1 MALWKKKKKKTE
13 KQIIKKK
20 IKEYLLQDHIAGEL
34 PKGSYSKLEL
44 KKTPLGEKI
53 IIYTS
58 RPGLVVGSKGANI
71 NRLNKILKT
80 KFEMENPEIEIAE
93 IENPNLDPKSVAER
107 IVSSFE
113 RFGPK
118 RFKSMGYRTLQEIID
133 AGAIGAEIVIS
144 GRGVPSSRAKTWRF
158 ISGHLKKSGN
168 VSENLIKRGLS
179 VARLKSGSV
188 GVKVSIL
195 TPDIKLPDDIRFI
208 EKKEEIKE
216 DKEKTEQ
223 EEVKK
228 DVIKKVKKK
237 DKKEENEK
245 TPAKADG

>member
-1 MALWKKKKKKTE
+1 MIERQILKKKV
-13 KQIIKKK
+13 
-20 IKEYLLQDHIAGEL
+20 KEYLLQEHIAGEL
-34 PKGSYSKLEL
+34 PKGSYSRLEL
-44 KKTPLGEKI
+44 KKTPLGEKV

-58 RPGLVVGSKGANI
+58 RPGLVVGSKGVNI

-118 RFKSMGYRTLQEIID
+118 RFKSMGYRALQDIIN

-158 ISGHLKKSGN
+158 IAGHLKKSGN

>member
-1 MALWKKKKKKTE
+1 MIE
-13 KQIIKKK
+13 KQILKKK

-118 RFKSMGYRTLQEIID
+118 RFKSVAYKALEDVIKY
-133 AGAIGAEIVIS
+133 GAMGAEIVIS
-144 GRGVPSSRAKTWRF
+144 GRGLPGVRAKSWRF
-158 ISGHLKKSGN
+158 TAGYLKKSGDIA
-168 VSENLIKRGLS
+168 E
-179 VARLKSGSV
+179 
-188 GVKVSIL
+188 SI
-195 TPDIKLPDDIRFI
+195 PSIIC
-208 EKKEEIKE
+208 
-216 DKEKTEQ
+216 
-223 EEVKK
+223 
-228 DVIKKVKKK
+228 
-237 DKKEENEK
+237 
-245 TPAKADG
+245 

>member
-1 MALWKKKKKKTE
+1 MIERQILKKKV
-13 KQIIKKK
+13 
-20 IKEYLLQDHIAGEL
+20 KEYLLQEHIAGEL
-34 PKGSYSKLEL
+34 PKGSYSRLEL
-44 KKTPLGEKI
+44 KKTPLGEKV

-58 RPGLVVGSKGANI
+58 RPGLVVGSKGVNI

-158 ISGHLKKSGN
+158 IAGHLKKSGN

>member
-1 MALWKKKKKKTE
+1 MIERQILKKKV
-13 KQIIKKK
+13 
-20 IKEYLLQDHIAGEL
+20 KEYLLQEHIAGEL
-34 PKGSYSKLEL
+34 PKGSYSRLEL
-44 KKTPLGEKI
+44 KKTPLGEKV

-58 RPGLVVGSKGANI
+58 RPGLVVGSKGVNI

-93 IENPNLDPKSVAER
+93 IENPNLDPASVAER

-158 ISGHLKKSGN
+158 IAGHLKKSGN

>member
-1 MALWKKKKKKTE
+1 MIERQILKKKV
-13 KQIIKKK
+13 
-20 IKEYLLQDHIAGEL
+20 KEYLLQEHIAGEL
-34 PKGSYSKLEL
+34 PKGSYSRLEL
-44 KKTPLGEKI
+44 KKTPLGEKV

-58 RPGLVVGSKGANI
+58 RPGLVVGSKGVNI

-93 IENPNLDPKSVAER
+93 IENPNLDPASVAER

-118 RFKSMGYRTLQEIID
+118 RFKSMGYRALQDIIN

-158 ISGHLKKSGN
+158 IAGHLKKSGN

-228 DVIKKVKKK
+228 DAIKKVKKK

>member
-1 MALWKKKKKKTE
+1 MIE
-13 KQIIKKK
+13 KQILKKK

-118 RFKSMGYRTLQEIID
+118 RFKSLGYRALQDVIN

-158 ISGHLKKSGN
+158 LAGHLKKSGD

-188 GVKVSIL
+188 GVKVNIL
-195 TPDIKLPDDIRFI
+195 TPDIKLPDDIKFI
-208 EKKEEIKE
+208 ERPVEVKEIKKEKIEEEKV
-216 DKEKTEQ
+216 KEK
-223 EEVKK
+223 KK
-228 DVIKKVKKK
+228 TKKAVKKK
-237 DKKEENEK
+237 KAKENEK
-245 TPAKADG
+245 TPDKTNEQ

>member
-1 MALWKKKKKKTE
+1 MIE
-13 KQIIKKK
+13 KQILKKK

-118 RFKSMGYRTLQEIID
+118 RFKSLGYRVLQDVIN

-158 ISGHLKKSGN
+158 LAGHLKKSGD

-188 GVKVSIL
+188 GVIVNIL
-195 TPDIKLPDDIRFI
+195 TPDIKLPDDIKFI
-208 EKKEEIKE
+208 ERPVEVKEIKKEKIEEEKV
-216 DKEKTEQ
+216 KEK
-223 EEVKK
+223 KK
-228 DVIKKVKKK
+228 TKKAVKKK
-237 DKKEENEK
+237 KAKENEK
-245 TPAKADG
+245 TPDKTNEQ

>member
-1 MALWKKKKKKTE
+1 MIE
-13 KQIIKKK
+13 KQILKKK

-118 RFKSMGYRTLQEIID
+118 RFKSLGYRALQDVIN
-133 AGAIGAEIVIS
+133 ARAIGAEIVIS

-158 ISGHLKKSGN
+158 LAGHLKKSGD

-188 GVKVSIL
+188 GVKVNIL
-195 TPDIKLPDDIRFI
+195 TPDIKLPDDIKFI
-208 EKKEEIKE
+208 ERPVEVKEIKKEKIEEEKV
-216 DKEKTEQ
+216 KEK
-223 EEVKK
+223 KK
-228 DVIKKVKKK
+228 TKKAVKKK
-237 DKKEENEK
+237 KAKENEK
-245 TPAKADG
+245 TPDKTNEQ

>member
-1 MALWKKKKKKTE
+1 MIERQILKKKV
-13 KQIIKKK
+13 
-20 IKEYLLQDHIAGEL
+20 KEYLLQEHIAGEL
-34 PKGSYSKLEL
+34 PKGSYSRLEL
-44 KKTPLGEKI
+44 KKTPLGEKV

-58 RPGLVVGSKGANI
+58 RPGLVVGSKGVNI

-93 IENPNLDPKSVAER
+93 IENPNLDPASVAER

-118 RFKSMGYRTLQEIID
+118 RFKSMGYRALQDIIN

-158 ISGHLKKSGN
+158 IAGHLKKSGN

>member
-1 MALWKKKKKKTE
+1 MIERQILKKKV
-13 KQIIKKK
+13 
-20 IKEYLLQDHIAGEL
+20 KEYLLQEHIAGEL
-34 PKGSYSKLEL
+34 PKGSYSRLEL
-44 KKTPLGEKI
+44 KKTPLGEKV

-58 RPGLVVGSKGANI
+58 RPGLVVGSKGVNI

-93 IENPNLDPKSVAER
+93 IENPNLDPASVAER

-118 RFKSMGYRTLQEIID
+118 RFKSMGYRALQDIIN

-228 DVIKKVKKK
+228 DAIKKVKKK

>member
-1 MALWKKKKKKTE
+1 MIE
-13 KQIIKKK
+13 KQILKKK

-53 IIYTS
+53 IIHTS

-118 RFKSMGYRTLQEIID
+118 RFKSLGYRALQDVIN

-158 ISGHLKKSGN
+158 LAGHLKKSGD

-188 GVKVSIL
+188 GVKVNIL
-195 TPDIKLPDDIRFI
+195 TPDIKLPDDIKFI
-208 EKKEEIKE
+208 ERPVEVKEIKKEKIEEEKV
-216 DKEKTEQ
+216 KEK
-223 EEVKK
+223 KK
-228 DVIKKVKKK
+228 TKKAVKKK
-237 DKKEENEK
+237 KAKENEK
-245 TPAKADG
+245 TPDKTNEQ

>member
-1 MALWKKKKKKTE
+1 MIE
-13 KQIIKKK
+13 KQILKKK

-53 IIYTS
+53 IIHTS

-118 RFKSMGYRTLQEIID
+118 RFKSLGYRALQDVIN

-158 ISGHLKKSGN
+158 LAGHLKKSGD
-168 VSENLIKRGLS
+168 VSENLIRRGLS

-188 GVKVSIL
+188 GVKVNIL
-195 TPDIKLPDDIRFI
+195 TPDIKLPDDIKFI
-208 EKKEEIKE
+208 EKAV
-216 DKEKTEQ
+216 
-223 EEVKK
+223 EVKEAK
-228 DVIKKVKKK
+228 KERVEEEKVEEKKKVRKKTKKK
-237 DKKEENEK
+237 VTEDEKIPDK
-245 TPAKADG
+245 TDGQ

>member
-1 MALWKKKKKKTE
+1 MIERQILKKKV
-13 KQIIKKK
+13 
-20 IKEYLLQDHIAGEL
+20 KEYLLQEHIAGEL
-34 PKGSYSKLEL
+34 PKGSYSRLEL
-44 KKTPLGEKI
+44 KKTPLGEKV

-58 RPGLVVGSKGANI
+58 RPGLVVGSKGVNI

-93 IENPNLDPKSVAER
+93 IENPNLDPASVAER

-118 RFKSMGYRTLQEIID
+118 RFKSMGYRALQDIIN

-223 EEVKK
+223 EEVNK

>member
-1 MALWKKKKKKTE
+1 MIERQILKKKV
-13 KQIIKKK
+13 
-20 IKEYLLQDHIAGEL
+20 KEYLLQEHIAGEL
-34 PKGSYSKLEL
+34 PKGSYSRLEL
-44 KKTPLGEKI
+44 KKTPLGEKV

-58 RPGLVVGSKGANI
+58 RPGLVVGSKGVNI

-93 IENPNLDPKSVAER
+93 IENPNLDPASVAER

-118 RFKSMGYRTLQEIID
+118 RFKSMGYRALQDIIN

>member
-1 MALWKKKKKKTE
+1 MIERQILKKKV
-13 KQIIKKK
+13 
-20 IKEYLLQDHIAGEL
+20 KEYLLQEHIAGEL
-34 PKGSYSKLEL
+34 PKGSYSRLEL
-44 KKTPLGEKI
+44 KKTPLGEKV

-58 RPGLVVGSKGANI
+58 RPGLVVGSKGVNI

-93 IENPNLDPKSVAER
+93 IENPNLDPASVAER

-118 RFKSMGYRTLQEIID
+118 RFKSMGYRALQDIIN

-158 ISGHLKKSGN
+158 IAGHLKKSGN

-208 EKKEEIKE
+208 EKAV
-216 DKEKTEQ
+216 
-223 EEVKK
+223 EVKEAK
-228 DVIKKVKKK
+228 KERVEEEKVEEKKKVRKKTK
-237 DKKEENEK
+237 KKEENEK

>member
-1 MALWKKKKKKTE
+1 MIERQILKKKV
-13 KQIIKKK
+13 
-20 IKEYLLQDHIAGEL
+20 KEYLLQEHIAGEL
-34 PKGSYSKLEL
+34 PKGSYSRLEL
-44 KKTPLGEKI
+44 KKTPLGEKV

-58 RPGLVVGSKGANI
+58 RPGLVVGSKGVNI

-158 ISGHLKKSGN
+158 IAGHLKKSGN

-228 DVIKKVKKK
+228 DAIKKVKKK

>member
-1 MALWKKKKKKTE
+1 MIERQILKKKV
-13 KQIIKKK
+13 
-20 IKEYLLQDHIAGEL
+20 KEYLLQEHIAGEL
-34 PKGSYSKLEL
+34 PKGSYSRLEL
-44 KKTPLGEKI
+44 KKTPLGEKV

-58 RPGLVVGSKGANI
+58 RPGLVVGSKGVNI

-228 DVIKKVKKK
+228 DAIKKVKKK

>member
-1 MALWKKKKKKTE
+1 MIERQILKKKV
-13 KQIIKKK
+13 
-20 IKEYLLQDHIAGEL
+20 KEYLLQEHIAGEL
-34 PKGSYSKLEL
+34 PKGSYSRLEL
-44 KKTPLGEKI
+44 KKTPLGEKV

-58 RPGLVVGSKGANI
+58 RPGLVVGSKGVNI

-158 ISGHLKKSGN
+158 ISGHFKKSGN

-228 DVIKKVKKK
+228 DAIKKVKKK

>member
-1 MALWKKKKKKTE
+1 M
-13 KQIIKKK
+13 
-20 IKEYLLQDHIAGEL
+20 
-34 PKGSYSKLEL
+34 
-44 KKTPLGEKI
+44 
-53 IIYTS
+53 
-58 RPGLVVGSKGANI
+58 
-71 NRLNKILKT
+71 
-80 KFEMENPEIEIAE
+80 
-93 IENPNLDPKSVAER
+93 
-107 IVSSFE
+107 
-113 RFGPK
+113 
-118 RFKSMGYRTLQEIID
+118 
-133 AGAIGAEIVIS
+133 
-144 GRGVPSSRAKTWRF
+144 
-158 ISGHLKKSGN
+158 
-168 VSENLIKRGLS
+168 IKRGLS